1 VNFPEFLDVEDVI
14 ALHAVLLDEHGGQ
27 AGIRDRGLLES
38 AVAMPAATFDGV
50 FLHDDLF
57 SMAAAYAFRSSV
69 VASGMVTSLMSRRGL
84 ATVLRSLATK

>member
-50 FLHDDLF
+50 FLHERPAQCVSAIRF
-57 SMAAAYAFRSSV
+57 V
-69 VASGMVTSLMSRRGL
+69 
-84 ATVLRSLATK
+84 